1 MEIQN
6 LINEIIKFRDER
18 DWEQFH
24 NSKDFALA
32 LSVEASELIELFLW
46 KTKGDI
52 DKKRIAE
59 ELVDILI
66 YTLLLVEKHGLD
78 VNKIISSK
86 LKLNEKKYPVEKSWG
101 NSKKYNSL

>member
-1 MEIQN
+1 M
-6 LINEIIKFRDER
+6 
-18 DWEQFH
+18 
-24 NSKDFALA
+24 A
-32 LSVEASELIELFLW
+32 LSVETSELIELFLW

-59 ELVDILI
+59 ELDDILI

-101 NSKKYNSL
+101 ILKNIIRYKNYDYIPKHFRTIYSRCKIK